1 MKASNKPTHRQLRA
15 ATLHESVTEQSKDSE
30 AQAIQAAA
38 LDIYTARQDEERIV
52 REIV

>member
-1 MKASNKPTHRQLRA
+1 MKASNKPTHRQLRE
-15 ATLHESVTEQSKDSE
+15 ATLHESGTEQSKKSE